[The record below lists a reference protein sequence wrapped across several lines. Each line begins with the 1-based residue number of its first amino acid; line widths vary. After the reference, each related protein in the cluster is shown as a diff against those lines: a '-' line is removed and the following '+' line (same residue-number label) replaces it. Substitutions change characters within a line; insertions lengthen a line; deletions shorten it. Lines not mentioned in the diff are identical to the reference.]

1 METCFPLN
9 GVEEVASLGGL
20 FCEGRIGGGTAKDG
34 KVGELLED
42 KVGGGT
48 TKDGWQLCTLGGW
61 IVTLA
66 TKEKLIL
73 LFIRIKPSLLQRR
86 ERVLFPSL
94 KLKFSIDKF
103 MISSELCVSL
113 GGLDNVATTSETIRE
128 GFSKISNRSLVRLCS
143 RIISSHNSLF
153 FVSNFIGVAQ

>member
-1 METCFPLN
+1 MVDETCLPLK
-9 GVEEVASLGGL
+9 GVEEMASLGGL
-20 FCEGRIGGGTAKDG
+20 LCEGRIGGGTENNG

-42 KVGGGT
+42 KVGGGS

-61 IVTLA
+61 IVMLA

-73 LFIRIKPSLLQRR
+73 LFIRMKPSLLQRR
-86 ERVLFPSL
+86 ERVSFPSL
-94 KLKFSIDKF
+94 KLKFSTDKF

-128 GFSKISNRSLVRLCS
+128 GFSKMSSRSLVRL
-143 RIISSHNSLF
+143 
-153 FVSNFIGVAQ
+153 

>member
-1 METCFPLN
+1 MVVETCLPLK
-9 GVEEVASLGGL
+9 GVEEMASLGGL
-20 FCEGRIGGGTAKDG
+20 LCEGRIGGGTEKDG

-61 IVTLA
+61 IVMLA

-73 LFIRIKPSLLQRR
+73 LFIRMKPSLLQRR
-86 ERVLFPSL
+86 ERVSFPSL
-94 KLKFSIDKF
+94 KLKFSTDKF

-113 GGLDNVATTSETIRE
+113 GGLDNVAATSEIIIE
-128 GFSKISNRSLVRLCS
+128 GFSKMSSRSLVRL
-143 RIISSHNSLF
+143 
-153 FVSNFIGVAQ
+153 